1 MKGGNIMLGDSRDTG
16 RYQVNE
22 IARTYIFPGDDIL
35 EFNDVESIAVS
46 DSGNHYLNLKDG
58 RKVIVRCGWLCI
70 IIQGEW
76 VA

>member
-1 MKGGNIMLGDSRDTG
+1 MLGDSRDTG
-16 RYQVNE
+16 RHQVNE
-22 IARTYIFPGDDIL
+22 TARTYIFPGDDIL